1 MTDEKKPYDLRS
13 IDPIAP
19 APEGDEAD
27 EPRDRADRVG
37 FAAAAAAGSTPAVG
51 VAAERM
57 DEQPVVEGDEERAAA
72 ETAVEDRPQSR

>member
-1 MTDEKKPYDLRS
+1 MTDEKEPYDLRS

-19 APEGDEAD
+19 APEVDEAD
-27 EPRDRADRVG
+27 EQWDRADRVG

-57 DEQPVVEGDEERAAA
+57 DEEPVVEGDEDRAAA
-72 ETAVEDRPQSR
+72 EHALEDRRQSR